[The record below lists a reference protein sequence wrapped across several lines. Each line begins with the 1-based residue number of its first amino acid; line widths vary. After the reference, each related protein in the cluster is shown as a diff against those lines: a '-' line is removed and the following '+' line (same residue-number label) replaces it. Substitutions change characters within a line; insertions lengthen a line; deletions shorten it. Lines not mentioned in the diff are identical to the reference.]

1 MLNYVVLATTLRW
14 ERVSSLRMRKGLRI
28 LTRFVLILLVVI
40 ISLWVLVQLPPV
52 QTALVGMLTKR
63 ISEATGFDVQIGRV
77 DVRYPLE
84 MLLYDVRVI
93 DDRADT
99 LLYSEG
105 VFLRALDADLDNN
118 RFHIGRVE
126 LLEPFFQITFFE
138 GDSLTNLDRLLA
150 NIPESTDTL
159 SSSQPVIITGDDVRI
174 RNGRFIYSDRSVPDW
189 ESDADFD
196 HIEVRDFFA
205 DISSVKV
212 VDGDIDA
219 MIEEL
224 RFRESCGFV
233 LQELNGA
240 FKMRSDTLQLDRYL
254 LQTPGT
260 LLKGDLQFTFEEWRD
275 FSAFTEKVTMRGV
288 LEDSHVDFAD
298 LALFAPELRYINRQV
313 AVAGRFRGPVANLK
327 VRDLALGYEEAT
339 RLYGRIDLTGLP
351 DIDRTFIDLTINK
364 FTTVKRELDGIPIP
378 PFESLKTLKTP
389 ANLATLGEIGFN
401 GKFTGFFNDFVA
413 FGTLTTAI
421 GTINTDIK
429 LQELPNDYAYSGELQ
444 TLGFDLGKFYKTP
457 ELGRLTSTLR
467 LQGTGLTRTDL
478 DASIEGYIASLTARG
493 YTYRDIETTGEFKR
507 DFFNGVL
514 SISDDNIDLDFNG
527 LIDFTKDV
535 PRFDFMTSITHLNP
549 IALNLVDLRD
559 YTSVSGDF
567 RIEAT
572 GLTFNEV
579 NGRIIGDSVRFCTSN
594 AEYPIEHLE
603 LIMEQSTTVG
613 KRFVL
618 DSDIASGRLEGKF
631 DFAGLESGVRHIIAD
646 IVPHIE
652 PPAKEKR
659 GREDFYLEINVHNFE
674 AVSEVFLPELF
685 LAPKSRLAL
694 LMDDA
699 TGDFKTTFTTDR
711 IAYEGYSLDTLL
723 LDVSHPDQ
731 SLYVTLQAAQANFG
745 SGIVVPVLVVD
756 AYNERD
762 TVYTNLSWGRNS
774 DVLRGDLAL
783 VSNIRGNR
791 NVSNALNGFNVYFN
805 DERWSI
811 QNQANIDVDSTRIA
825 VDGFFLSKGNEFVKI
840 DGAVSELPEERL
852 RVDLQGFQL
861 SNFNALLENQG
872 IEQYGMLTG
881 DFEIRDVYNA
891 SLITCDVLALDYTVN
906 GYLIGDICTESSW
919 DPILK
924 RLLLAGDIDRQ
935 KLRQLTFSGFYTPSD
950 DESPLDL
957 TIGLKDLP
965 LNLANAFLDE
975 SYAEIAGTADGRIEV
990 TGKPSNPIMN
1000 GQVKLNKASVRIDYL
1015 NTTYFIDDVVDVG
1028 EDMFS
1033 FDFNIADEDGNS
1045 GFAVGAVIHDQF
1057 DDWNFD
1063 LFLDIEK
1070 TPFLL
1075 MNTTAEMNSLYFGKA
1090 YASGFVNVGG
1100 TLDDLVIDVTAKSE
1114 RGTSIALPLDGA
1126 EDVTFEDFISFVDAD
1141 APASDEKEIDLS
1153 GIRMN
1158 FELDITPDAQFRI
1171 IFDEVVGDEI
1181 SGRGSGAIRMVIN
1194 NLNTFNMYGTVEVD
1208 QGRYLFTLKNLI
1220 NKEFEVKPGGTITW
1234 FGDPLAADINL
1245 DAIYKVNTSLYD
1257 LFPEESEQLRQRIPV
1272 HLNMLLTGKLM
1283 SPLIGFDISL
1293 PTSDD
1298 LTRARLAGTLNNEQ
1312 EVNRQ
1317 AFSLLVLRRFI
1328 SPPDIA
1334 KTNSSLGLAENSTEL
1349 ITSQLSNWLSQISDD
1364 FDIGVN
1370 YSPGD
1375 QISNDELAIA
1385 LSTQL
1390 FNDRLLLSGNF
1401 GVQQAP
1407 TAAGTENSSNLIG
1420 DIRIEYKVTPKG
1432 KIRLI
1437 VYNQSNEFDLVR
1449 NRQNNYTQGMGIV
1462 YQEEFNSLYELFK
1475 LDENP

>member
-1 MLNYVVLATTLRW
+1 MRKWLRFITRFAVVLLA
-14 ERVSSLRMRKGLRI
+14 
-28 LTRFVLILLVVI
+28 VLV
-40 ISLWVLVQLPPV
+40 SLWVLVQLPPV
-52 QTALVGMLTKR
+52 QTVLVSFVTKR
-63 ISEATGFDVQIGRV
+63 ISESTGFDVAVGRV

-84 MLLYDVRVI
+84 VLLYDVQVI
-93 DDRADT
+93 DDRNDT
-99 LLYSEG
+99 LLFSKG
-105 VFLRALDADLDNN
+105 VFLRSLNMELDSN
-118 RFHIGRVE
+118 RFHIGRLDVI
-126 LLEPFFQITFFE
+126 EPLFQITFFE

-150 NIPESTDTL
+150 NIPARNDTSASTL
-159 SSSQPVIITGDDVRI
+159 PVIVTGDDVRI
-174 RNGRFIYSDRSVPDW
+174 RNGRFVYNDQSVADW

-196 HIEVRDFFA
+196 HVEVSGFYA
-205 DISSVKV
+205 DISRVNV
-212 VDGDIDA
+212 VDDNIDA
-219 MIEEL
+219 RIDGM
-224 RFRESCGFV
+224 RFQESCGFA
-233 LQELNGA
+233 LEGLNGD
-240 FKMRSDTLQLDRYL
+240 FRMRTDTLELMRYRL
-254 LQTPGT
+254 ETPGT
-260 LLKGDLQFTFEEWRD
+260 RLIGDLQFTFEEWRD
-275 FSAFTEKVTMRGV
+275 FSQFTDKVTMRGI
-288 LEDSHVDFAD
+288 LTDSYVDFTD

-327 VRDLALGYEEAT
+327 VRNLAVGYEEVT
-339 RLYGRIDLTGLP
+339 RLNGRIDLTGLP
-351 DIDRTFIDLTINK
+351 DIDRTFIELTIDSL
-364 FTTVKRELDGIPIP
+364 TTVKKELDGIPIP
-378 PFESLKTLKTP
+378 PFESLKTLNTP
-389 ANLATLGEIGFN
+389 DNLATLGTVNFN
-401 GKFTGFFNDFVA
+401 GKFTGFLNDFVA
-413 FGTLTTAI
+413 FGTLNTAI
-421 GTINTDIK
+421 GSINTDIK
-429 LQELPNDYAYSGELQ
+429 LQELPNDYAYNGELQ
-444 TLGFDLGKFYKTP
+444 TVAFDLGKFYRTTN
-457 ELGRLTSTLR
+457 LGKVTSTLR
-467 LQGTGLTRTDL
+467 LKGKGLTRADL
-478 DASIEGYIASLTARG
+478 DASIEGHIASITAMG
-493 YTYRDIETTGEFKR
+493 YTYRDIETRGEFR
-507 DFFNGVL
+507 QDFFNGVL
-514 SISDDNIDLDFNG
+514 SISDNNIDLDFNG
-527 LIDFTKDV
+527 LIDFTGAM
-535 PRFDFMTSITHLNP
+535 PRFDFMTSITHLDP

-559 YTSVSGDF
+559 YTSLSGDF

-572 GLTFNEV
+572 GVTFNEV
-579 NGRIIGDSVRFCTSN
+579 NGRIVGDSVKFCTAR
-594 AEYPIEHLE
+594 AEYPIEYLE
-603 LIMEQSTTVG
+603 LSMEQNASVG

-631 DFAGLESGVRHIIAD
+631 DFTGLESGVRHIIAD

-652 PPAKEKR
+652 APNQAKR
-659 GREDFYLEINVHNFE
+659 GREDFYLEVNVHNFE
-674 AVSEVFLPELF
+674 AVSQVFLPELF
-685 LAPKSRLAL
+685 LAPKSRFSL
-694 LMDDA
+694 LMDDL

-711 IAYEGYSLDTLL
+711 IAYEDYALDTLL

-731 SLYVTLQAAQANFG
+731 SLYITLQAAKADFG
-745 SGIVVPVLVVD
+745 GGIVMPTLVVD

-762 TVYTNLSWGRNS
+762 TVYTNLSWGKTT

-791 NVSNALNGFNVYFN
+791 SVSNALNGLNVYFN
-805 DERWSI
+805 DERWSL
-811 QNQANIDVDSTRIA
+811 QNQAFINVDSSRVA
-825 VDGFFLSKGNEFVKI
+825 VDNFFLSKGSEFVKI

-861 SNFNALLENQG
+861 SNFNGLLSEQG
-872 IEQYGMLTG
+872 IEQYGLLTG
-881 DFEIRDVYNA
+881 DFEVRDVYQ
-891 SLITCDVLALDYTVN
+891 STLITCDVLALDYTVN
-906 GYLIGDICTESSW
+906 GYLVGDVCAESSW
-919 DPILK
+919 DPVLK

-935 KLRQLTFSGFYTPSD
+935 KLRQLTFSGFYTPGN
-950 DESPLDL
+950 EASPLDL
-957 TIGLKDLP
+957 TVGLKDLP

-975 SYAEIAGTADGRIEV
+975 SYAEIGGTANGTVAV
-990 TGKPSNPIMN
+990 TGKVDSP
-1000 GQVKLNKASVRIDYL
+1000 KLNGEVALSQASVRVDYL
-1015 NTTYFIDDVVDVG
+1015 NTTYFIDDAVEVS
-1028 EDMFS
+1028 EDMFT
-1033 FDFNIADEDGNS
+1033 FDFPILDEDGNA
-1045 GFAVGAVIHDQF
+1045 GFAVGAVIHDEF

-1063 LFLDIEK
+1063 LFLDLEK
-1070 TPFLL
+1070 SPFLL
-1075 MNTTAEMNSLYFGKA
+1075 MNTTAAMNGLYFGKA
-1090 YASGFVNVGG
+1090 YATGFVNVGG
-1100 TLDDLVIDVTAKSE
+1100 TLDDLVIDVTARSE
-1114 RGTSIALPLDGA
+1114 RGTTIALPLDGA
-1126 EDVTFEDFISFVDAD
+1126 EDITFEEFISFIDAD
-1141 APASDEKEIDLS
+1141 APEVEEEDIDLS

-1158 FELDITPDAQFRI
+1158 FQLDITPDAQFRI

-1181 SGRGSGAIRMVIN
+1181 SGRGRGAIRMEIN

-1283 SPLIGFDISL
+1283 SPLIGFDITL

-1334 KTNSSLGLAENSTEL
+1334 KTNTSLGLAENSTEL

-1375 QISNDELAIA
+1375 QISSDELAIA

-1462 YQEEFNSLYELFK
+1462 YQEEFDSLYELFR
-1475 LDENP
+1475 LEENP

>member
-1 MLNYVVLATTLRW
+1 
-14 ERVSSLRMRKGLRI
+14 MRKWLRFVA
-28 LTRFVLILLVVI
+28 RFVLVLLVVLV
-40 ISLWVLVQLPPV
+40 SLWVLLQLPPV
-52 QTALVGMLTKR
+52 QTALVGFVTKR
-63 ISEATGFDVQIGRV
+63 ISEATGFDVSVGRV

-84 MLLYDVRVI
+84 MLLYDVQVV

-99 LLYSEG
+99 LLFSKG
-105 VFLRALDADLDNN
+105 VFVRSLDMQLDSN
-118 RFHIGRVE
+118 RFHIGR
-126 LLEPFFQITFFE
+126 LDLIEPLFQITFFE

-150 NIPESTDTL
+150 NIPASTDTST
-159 SSSQPVIITGDDVRI
+159 SSLPVIVTGDDVRI
-174 RNGRFIYSDRSVPDW
+174 RNGRFVYDDRSRPDW

-196 HIEVRDFFA
+196 HVYVSGLNA
-205 DISSVKV
+205 DISRVNV
-212 VDGDIDA
+212 VDDDIDA
-219 MIEEL
+219 RIDGL
-224 RFRESCGFV
+224 RFQESCGFV
-233 LQELNGA
+233 LEGLSGDFRMRTDTLELNGY
-240 FKMRSDTLQLDRYL
+240 RLE
-254 LQTPGT
+254 TPGT
-260 LLKGDLQFTFEEWRD
+260 RLVGDLQFTFEEWRD
-275 FSAFTEKVTMRGV
+275 FSRFTDKVIMRGV
-288 LEDSHVDFAD
+288 LTESLVDFAD

-313 AVAGRFRGPVANLK
+313 SVAGRFRGPVANLK
-327 VRDLALGYEEAT
+327 VRDLSLGYEEMT
-339 RLYGRIDLTGLP
+339 RLNGRIDLTGLP
-351 DIDRTFIDLTINK
+351 DIDRTFIDLTIDD
-364 FTTVKRELDGIPIP
+364 FSTVKSELDGIPIP

-389 ANLATLGEIGFN
+389 SNLATLGTIGFA
-401 GKFTGFFNDFVA
+401 GKFTGFLNDFVA

-429 LQELPNDYAYSGELQ
+429 LQELPNDYAYNGELQ
-444 TLGFDLGKFYKTP
+444 TLAFDLGKFYRTP
-457 ELGRLTSTLR
+457 DLGKLTSTLR
-467 LQGTGLTRTDL
+467 LKGTGLTRANL
-478 DASIEGYIASLTARG
+478 DAGIEGYIASLTAMG
-493 YTYRDIETTGEFKR
+493 YTYRDIETRGEFR
-507 DFFNGVL
+507 QDFFNGDL
-514 SISDDNIDLDFNG
+514 SVSDNNIDLDFNG
-527 LIDFTKDV
+527 LIDFTGKT

-559 YTSVSGDF
+559 YTSLSGDF

-572 GLTFNEV
+572 GLTINEI
-579 NGRIIGDSVRFCTSN
+579 NGRIVGDSVKFCTAK
-594 AEYPIEHLE
+594 AEYPIQHLE
-603 LIMEQSTTVG
+603 LMMEQNASLG

-631 DFAGLESGVRHIIAD
+631 DFTGLESGVRHIIAD

-652 PPAKEKR
+652 APEQSKR
-659 GREDFYLEINVHNFE
+659 GKEDFYLEVDVHNFE
-674 AVSEVFLPELF
+674 AVSQVFLPELF
-685 LAPKSRLAL
+685 LAPKSRLSL
-694 LMDDA
+694 LMDDL

-711 IAYEGYSLDTLL
+711 IAYEDYALDTLL

-731 SLYVTLQAAQANFG
+731 SLYLTLQAAKADFG
-745 SGIVVPVLVVD
+745 NGIVMPAVVVD

-762 TVYTNLSWGRNS
+762 TVYTNLAWGRLT
-774 DVLRGDLAL
+774 DVLRGELAL

-791 NVSNALNGFNVYFN
+791 SVTNALNGLNVYFN
-805 DERWSI
+805 EERWSL
-811 QNQANIDVDSTRIA
+811 QNQALISIDSSHIA
-825 VDGFFLSKGNEFVKI
+825 VQDFFLSKGSEFVKI

-861 SNFNALLENQG
+861 SNFNALLTDVG

-881 DFEIRDVYNA
+881 DFEVRDVYQS
-891 SLITCDVLALDYTVN
+891 SLITCDLLALDYTIN
-906 GYLIGDICTESSW
+906 GYLIGDVCTESSW

-935 KLRQLTFSGFYTPSD
+935 KLRQLTFSGFYTPGNTS
-950 DESPLDL
+950 SPLDL

-975 SYAEIAGTADGRIEV
+975 SYAEIDGAANGQIAV
-990 TGKPSNPIMN
+990 TGTVSNP
-1000 GQVKLNKASVRIDYL
+1000 KLNGEVRLDNASVRVDYL
-1015 NTTYFIDDVVDVG
+1015 NTTYYIDDVVEVSD
-1028 EDMFS
+1028 DMFA
-1033 FDFNIADEDGNS
+1033 FDFPIVDEDGNE
-1045 GFAVGAVIHDQF
+1045 GFAVGAVLHDAF
-1057 DDWNFD
+1057 EDWNFD

-1070 TPFLL
+1070 SPFLL
-1075 MNTTAEMNSLYFGKA
+1075 MNTTAAMNSLYFGKA
-1090 YASGFVNVGG
+1090 YATGFINVGG
-1100 TLDDLVIDVTAKSE
+1100 TLDDLVIDVTARSE
-1114 RGTSIALPLDGA
+1114 RGTAIALPLDGS
-1126 EDVTFEDFISFVDAD
+1126 EDVTFEDFISFIDAD
-1141 APASDEKEIDLS
+1141 APEVEEEEIDLS

-1158 FELDITPDAQFRI
+1158 FQLDITPDAQFRI

-1181 SGRGSGAIRMVIN
+1181 SGRGRGAIRMEIN

-1257 LFPEESEQLRQRIPV
+1257 LFPEESEQLKQRVPV

-1312 EVNRQ
+1312 EINRQ

-1334 KTNSSLGLAENSTEL
+1334 KTNTNLGLAENSTEL

-1375 QISNDELAIA
+1375 QISSDELAIA

-1407 TAAGTENSSNLIG
+1407 TAAGTESSSNLIG

-1462 YQEEFNSLYELFK
+1462 YQEEFDSIYELFRIN
-1475 LDENP
+1475 EQP